1 MRFSPHLLDEIRAR
15 LAVSQVVGRKVAL
28 KKKGREWS
36 GLSPFKMEKT
46 PSFFVNDQKGFYHCF
61 ASGEHGDIFTFLI
74 KTEGLTFPEAV
85 ERLAAEAGVTLPK
98 PEVRDQEVYDQ
109 RQRLSAVLDASVTFF
124 EEQLAGPG
132 GAEARRYLTEKRGLR
147 RETIKAF
154 RLGYAPGSRTALK
167 EYLTKAGFTV
177 EEQALSGM
185 LISGEEIREPYDR
198 FRHRVMFP
206 IGDWKGR
213 TIAFGG
219 RALDPDAPAKYLNSP
234 ETPLFHKGHN
244 LYNAHLAR
252 SIAHD
257 KDRVIA
263 VEGYMD
269 VVALTEGG
277 FAESVAP
284 LGTALTPE
292 QVALLWRMTPEPIL
306 CFDGDS
312 AGKKAAYRAID
323 TVLPLLKPGMSV
335 RFAFLPDGL
344 DPDDLVR
351 QQGPEA
357 MEAALGAA
365 QPLAQVL
372 FDREW
377 AQDDWS
383 TPERRARLEQQIRI
397 LTARI
402 EDGSVR
408 SHYEQDMRRRLHA
421 AWGNDRSTA
430 PFRPSRETGFG
441 RQGVPGA
448 RPGANFRGMPAG
460 GYPRGGGRLG
470 AGGGRFGGIP
480 GGYGGAGRGGPGF
493 GGPGA
498 VPIHALPS
506 SSLLNSPLASGDQ
519 TRPGYREMLLIR
531 TLINHSWLA
540 AEDAEA
546 LAQVTFVA
554 PVLSRLR
561 DAILAAVSLDNSL
574 DSAGLRSH
582 LVQTGFGGV
591 LDLVDRSVTHKC
603 DRFAEPNAGHAEVEA
618 GWRHALAL
626 HDRQV
631 GLKAALESAER
642 AWHEDRDED
651 AFQRIRELQAEIERL
666 ARPGDLDE
674 NSEDAAAI

>member
-15 LAVSQVVGRKVAL
+15 LPVSQVVGRKVAL

-74 KTEGLTFPEAV
+74 KTEGLSFPEAV

-98 PEVRDQEVYDQ
+98 PDVRDQEVYDQ
-109 RQRLSAVLDASVTFF
+109 RQRLSAILDASVAFF
-124 EEQLAGPG
+124 EEQLASAA
-132 GAEARRYLTEKRGLR
+132 GAEARRYLSEKRGLR
-147 RETIKAF
+147 RETIKSF
-154 RLGYAPGSRTALK
+154 RLGYAPNSRTALK
-167 EYLTKAGFTV
+167 VHLTKLGFSI

-206 IGDWKGR
+206 IADWKGR

-219 RALDPDAPAKYLNSP
+219 RALEPDAPAKYLNSP

-252 SIAHD
+252 SVAHD
-257 KDRVIA
+257 KNRVIA

-292 QVALLWRMTPEPIL
+292 QVGLLWRMTPEPVL

-323 TVLPLLKPGMSV
+323 TVLPILKPGMSV

-357 MEAALGAA
+357 VEAALTAA
-365 QPLAQVL
+365 KPLAQVL

-377 AQDDWS
+377 EQDDWS
-383 TPERRARLEQQIRI
+383 TPERRARLEQQIRM

-402 EDGSVR
+402 EDASVR
-408 SHYEQDMRRRLHA
+408 SHYEQDMRRRLQT
-421 AWGNDRSTA
+421 AWGNDRATA
-430 PFRPSRETGFG
+430 SLRPSRETGYG
-441 RQGVPGA
+441 RQSVPAG
-448 RPGANFRGMPAG
+448 RPGGNFRGTPAG
-460 GYPRGGGRLG
+460 VYGRGVRPGFPNGRSGGFSGGRSGGGGFL
-470 AGGGRFGGIP
+470 AGGAP
-480 GGYGGAGRGGPGF
+480 P
-493 GGPGA
+493 
-498 VPIHALPS
+498 VHALPS
-506 SSLLNSPLASGDQ
+506 SSLLNSSLASADKS
-519 TRPGYREMLLIR
+519 RPNYRELLLIR
-531 TLINHSWLA
+531 IALNHTWLA

-546 LAQVTFVA
+546 LAQVTFTS

-574 DSAGLRSH
+574 DTSGLRSH

-591 LDLVDRSVTHKC
+591 LDLVDHSVTHRC
-603 DRFAEPNAGHAEVEA
+603 DRFAEPDAGHAEVEA

-626 HDRQV
+626 HERQV

-642 AWHEDRDED
+642 AWYEDRNED
-651 AFQRIRELQAEIERL
+651 AFQRICELQAELERL
-666 ARPGDLDE
+666 AHPSNLDQ
-674 NSEDAAAI
+674 NTEDAAAL

>member
-1 MRFSPHLLDEIRAR
+1 MRYSPHLLDEIRAR
-15 LAVSQVVGRKVAL
+15 LPVSQVVGRKVAL

-46 PSFFVNDQKGFYHCF
+46 PSFFVNDHKGFYHCF
-61 ASGEHGDIFTFLI
+61 ASGEHGDIFAFLI

-85 ERLAAEAGVTLPK
+85 ERLASEAGVTLPK

-109 RQRLSAVLDASVTFF
+109 RQRLSAVLEASVAYFQ
-124 EEQLAGPG
+124 EQLAGPG
-132 GAEARRYLTEKRGLR
+132 GAEARRYLAEKRGLR
-147 RETIKAF
+147 RETITSF
-154 RLGYAPGSRTALK
+154 RLGYAPNSRTALK
-167 EYLTKAGFTV
+167 EHLTKLGFSV

-206 IGDWKGR
+206 IADWKGR

-252 SIAHD
+252 AVAHD

-292 QVALLWRMTPEPIL
+292 QVGLLWRMTPEPIL

-323 TVLPLLKPGMSV
+323 TVLPLLKPGMSI

-357 MEAALGAA
+357 MEAALAAA

-383 TPERRARLEQQIRI
+383 TPERRAKLEQQIRM

-402 EDGSVR
+402 EDGAVR
-408 SHYEQDMRRRLHA
+408 SHYEQDMRRRLAVRVGSGSGNGAVPPVARDGVWTSTRPGWTARSQLSRHA
-421 AWGNDRSTA
+421 GGRIWPAGTARVRGPSWRIWRS
-430 PFRPSRETGFG
+430 
-441 RQGVPGA
+441 A
-448 RPGANFRGMPAG
+448 RPGRLVRSRWARHSRPAVVQ
-460 GYPRGGGRLG
+460 P
-470 AGGGRFGGIP
+470 AQQF
-480 GGYGGAGRGGPGF
+480 
-493 GGPGA
+493 
-498 VPIHALPS
+498 
-506 SSLLNSPLASGDQ
+506 
-519 TRPGYREMLLIR
+519 TCIR
-531 TLINHSWLA
+531 
-540 AEDAEA
+540 
-546 LAQVTFVA
+546 
-554 PVLSRLR
+554 
-561 DAILAAVSLDNSL
+561 
-574 DSAGLRSH
+574 
-582 LVQTGFGGV
+582 
-591 LDLVDRSVTHKC
+591 
-603 DRFAEPNAGHAEVEA
+603 
-618 GWRHALAL
+618 
-626 HDRQV
+626 RQDP
-631 GLKAALESAER
+631 A
-642 AWHEDRDED
+642 
-651 AFQRIRELQAEIERL
+651 
-666 ARPGDLDE
+666 
-674 NSEDAAAI
+674 